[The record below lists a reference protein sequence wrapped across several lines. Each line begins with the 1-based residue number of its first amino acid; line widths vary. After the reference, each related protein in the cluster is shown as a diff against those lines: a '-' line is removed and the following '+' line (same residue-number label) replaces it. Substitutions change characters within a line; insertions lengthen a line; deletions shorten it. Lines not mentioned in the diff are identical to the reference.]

1 MDFIR
6 VWFTGYY
13 NPARMMDQLRS
24 RRAPLWGFYGQFLR
38 AAFDALLLYLPLAI
52 MGLIPPTR
60 SYVSFLSTEQYYWH
74 LVWLA
79 PIVLAAEWLLGS
91 AFVHLVLRLSGR
103 RTDFDQLLNIGGM
116 VALVVGA
123 FILVWDWTW
132 FTVGG
137 IDQYFLGLT
146 HLVISLWAVV
156 IGAIGMKKLLDTPY
170 WLGLLLGILEIPVAL
185 PLGVMFMRSPL

>member
-60 SYVSFLSTEQYYWH
+60 SYVSFLPTEQYYWH

-156 IGAIGMKKLLDTPY
+156 IGAIGMKKLLDTPC

>member
-1 MDFIR
+1 
-6 VWFTGYY
+6 
-13 NPARMMDQLRS
+13 MDQLRS
-24 RRAPLWGFYGQFLR
+24 RRAPHWGFYGQFLR

-146 HLVISLWAVV
+146 HLVISFWAVV